1 VTFVW
6 RFALVFVVQGL
17 GQLAPELLQLAAG
30 PPAHPAHR
38 LRHPAVVPPSLF
50 PFRVMKFIFCLYLP
64 LFAFICLGSN

>member
-1 VTFVW
+1 MSQSLLYHEGVSPRIVTFVW

-38 LRHPAVVPPSLF
+38 LRHPAVVEVGGVTLE
-50 PFRVMKFIFCLYLP
+50 K
-64 LFAFICLGSN
+64 